1 MKRVLVWMDRVVAAL
16 GALLLL
22 ALLVP
27 VSIQVFARLVP
38 DIETPLWTEEAAR
51 FLLVW
56 LVMVG
61 SLHALRRG
69 NHFTVDVLPT
79 LGPSAAR
86 VVRILGHSIVLAFG
100 AFFVWYG
107 IDFVRFGWDQTSEVA
122 DWPLWILF
130 LAWPVAGAFWML
142 FSILSALRPVGSGDD
157 RSRP

>member
-1 MKRVLVWMDRVVAAL
+1 MKRVLVWMDRLVAAL

-86 VVRILGHSIVLAFG
+86 VVRILGHAIVLAFG

-142 FSILSALRPVGSGDD
+142 FSILSALRPVDSGED

>member
-1 MKRVLVWMDRVVAAL
+1 MKRVFVWMDRLVAAA
-16 GALLLL
+16 GGLLLL

-61 SLHALRRG
+61 ALHALRRG
-69 NHFTVDVLPT
+69 NHFMVDVLPT
-79 LGPSAAR
+79 LGPAAAR
-86 VVRILGHSIVLAFG
+86 TVRTFGHAIVLAFG

-122 DWPLWILF
+122 DWPLWIVF

-142 FSILSALRPVGSGDD
+142 FSILAALRADGADE

>member
-1 MKRVLVWMDRVVAAL
+1 MKRVLVWVDRLVAAT

-61 SLHALRRG
+61 SLYALRRG

-79 LGPSAAR
+79 LGPAATR
-86 VVRILGHSIVLAFG
+86 VVRTLGHAVVLGFG
-100 AFFVWYG
+100 AFFVWY
-107 IDFVRFGWDQTSEVA
+107 QTSEVA

-130 LAWPVAGAFWML
+130 LAWPVAGAFWMV
-142 FSILSALRPVGSGDD
+142 FAILSALRPAD
-157 RSRP
+157 RTDERSSP

>member
-1 MKRVLVWMDRVVAAL
+1 MKRVLAWMDRLVAAA

-61 SLHALRRG
+61 SLYALRRG
-69 NHFTVDVLPT
+69 SHFTVDVLPT
-79 LGPSAAR
+79 LGPVAAR
-86 VVRILGHSIVLAFG
+86 VVRTLGHAVVLGFG

-142 FSILSALRPVGSGDD
+142 FAILSALRPAGRADE
-157 RSRP
+157 RSPP